1 MSSRLSKYPEKLP
14 RIDWEDYRT
23 SVRLEAIKMVDE
35 FEKKYE
41 ELNKVFDDR
50 VKLDTKKYYAELEKQ
65 RAEVQVQVKQYIDES
80 NQRIKAYE
88 AEIARICG
96 MKPYSSMTIEEFIN
110 LRPEHSTYI
119 PHSRKPLFWPH
130 DPDEQIPGPVGIKK
144 PGEGGSGGAGDG
156 SHPIKPSDFKGKTEK
171 FEFNAGKIDE
181 ARPSVEAKA
190 AEADTAPALA
200 MATEPIEA
208 KPAPP
213 KQVDAVET
221 LKETIQEISSERGKP
236 HLAEAKP
243 CVNQVEL
250 SKSSAEK
257 VAEPKIHIDKPI
269 SEELRRKLD
278 PCNLIEEHHK
288 KEEAA
293 ADRCT
298 TPASSKPEEK
308 TQPTEKLEKKSGGE
322 KNDQLRKP
330 HPCDLVKK
338 MKEPI
343 AEKVVTCKTIPK
355 GPHENENKDSRVF
368 FNPCET
374 TFGFNTNAG
383 ISLPGHT
390 TQKENALVKSEK
402 TKAPKEPTKELK
414 KPLAGPKEPGLH
426 LKKKVETCAHVEPV
440 MGDEGS
446 CKSAA
451 SKDPGLHIEKKV
463 ETCSRE
469 DSCKTGSS
477 VEVKPI
483 QTKTLDSKTAKT
495 KSEPKPST
503 TCDSVKKTTVV
514 DKDISKSAAFKERGL
529 HIEKNVETCAHVE
542 PMVVDK
548 NSSKSATPK
557 ERGLH
562 VEKNVETCGSSV
574 EVKPIQTKTLD
585 SKTAKPKSE
594 PKPFSSCQPVA
605 PKEIKSQSCVMDH
618 STADVSATMSKSKQG
633 GSCAQT
639 PYYNPFRSDEENRQK
654 EEELCDECTDEDPC
668 TDDKRRPKTAYY
680 NPFKD
685 DKKKN

>member
-1 MSSRLSKYPEKLP
+1 MTSRLSKYPEKLP

-23 SVRLEAIKMVDE
+23 NVRLEAIKMVDE

-130 DPDEQIPGPVGIKK
+130 DLDEQIPGPVGIKK

-156 SHPIKPSDFKGKTEK
+156 SHPIKPNDFKGKTEK

-190 AEADTAPALA
+190 AEAVTAPALA
-200 MATEPIEA
+200 MATEPTEA

-213 KQVDAVET
+213 QQVDAVET
-221 LKETIQEISSERGKP
+221 VKETIQKISSEREKP
-236 HLAEAKP
+236 HLAETKP

-250 SKSSAEK
+250 PKSSAEK
-257 VAEPKIHIDKPI
+257 VVEPKIHIDTPI

-308 TQPTEKLEKKSGGE
+308 TQPIEKLEKKSRGE
-322 KNDQLRKP
+322 KSEQLRKP
-330 HPCDLVKK
+330 HPCDLVK
-338 MKEPI
+338 MTKEPT
-343 AEKVVTCKTIPK
+343 AEKVDACKTILKRPD
-355 GPHENENKDSRVF
+355 ENEKKDSRVF
-368 FNPCET
+368 LNPCEV
-374 TFGFNTNAG
+374 TFGSNARV
-383 ISLPGHT
+383 SLPGHT
-390 TQKENALVKSEK
+390 TQKENAVVKSEK

-414 KPLAGPKEPGLH
+414 KPLAGPKEAGLH
-426 LKKKVETCAHVEPV
+426 LKKKVETCAHGESV
-440 MGDEGS
+440 MGDEDS
-446 CKSAA
+446 CKSAT
-451 SKDPGLHIEKKV
+451 SKDSGLHIEKKV
-463 ETCSRE
+463 ETCARG
-469 DSCKTGSS
+469 DSCKSGSS

-495 KSEPKPST
+495 KSEPNPST

-514 DKDISKSAAFKERGL
+514 DKDISKSVASKERGL
-529 HIEKNVETCAHVE
+529 HIEKNVETCARVE

-548 NSSKSATPK
+548 NSSKSAASK

-562 VEKNVETCGSSV
+562 IEKNVETCGTSV
-574 EVKPIQTKTLD
+574 EMKPILTKTLD

-594 PKPFSSCQPVA
+594 PKTFSSCQPVA

-618 STADVSATMSKSKQG
+618 STADASATMSTSQKG
-633 GSCAQT
+633 GSCAPT

-654 EEELCDECTDEDPC
+654 EEEAWDECNDEDPC

-685 DKKKN
+685 DKKKK